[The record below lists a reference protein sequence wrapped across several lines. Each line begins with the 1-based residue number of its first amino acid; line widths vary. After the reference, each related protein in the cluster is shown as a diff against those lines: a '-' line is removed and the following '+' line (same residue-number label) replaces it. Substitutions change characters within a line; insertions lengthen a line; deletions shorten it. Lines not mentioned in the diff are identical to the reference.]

1 MVDEFDDH
9 LIDSTDKV
17 VSCWMKLKVS
27 HTSTI
32 ERQLNVPL
40 KSVSKDPKSL
50 NSPIFGIPTI
60 PSRGLA
66 PRVLMLKLS
75 SDLT

>member
-1 MVDEFDDH
+1 MVVEFDDH
-9 LIDSTDKV
+9 LIDSTDMV
-17 VSCWMKLKVS
+17 VSCWTKLIVS
-27 HTSTI
+27 YTFTT
-32 ERQLNVPL
+32 ERYLDVPL

-60 PSRGLA
+60 PSRGLV